1 MPAPVS
7 GPVNAI
13 VRERLLSVVREV
25 RTASGYKVVVVD
37 AASVK
42 ILSSACRMVDILE
55 EGVSLVSCISV
66 LKPT

>member
-1 MPAPVS
+1 M
-7 GPVNAI
+7 
-13 VRERLLSVVREV
+13 

-55 EGVSLVSCISV
+55 EGVSLVSRVSS
-66 LKPT
+66 LELSDTQSL